1 MSHEYQIVPN
11 GVSYLSDFIDVLPSH
26 KLINKG
32 ITGCGG
38 TTLELKAK
46 RNSLLLFPTIELVRS
61 KTNPE
66 YLPVDGEVDIYA
78 IRQYVAKRLS
88 NNQFVKIIGTY
99 DSLPKI
105 MQAVPGCTEYFLLID
120 EYHLLFND
128 YSFRSNAILNILM
141 NFRKFDD
148 WAFLTAT
155 PLNETFTLK
164 ELEDIDQIT
173 YQWPQATKVDIKIKD
188 TAYIQRELVR
198 IITSYPER
206 NIHVF
211 LNSVSTIRN
220 IIKKLDTD
228 DFRVVCS
235 SKQRGKVRH
244 CVPITEPVRKLNFYT
259 SCSFEGCDIYDEKG
273 MAVILSDTSLST
285 TILDISTKIRQ
296 VCGRIRN
303 SKYKDE
309 CILILNTRHHRYAN
323 VSKTQFYEFAAS
335 MEAKGKDRINLL
347 TGCSEMSFCTEVE
360 LYGQNKIG
368 YNNIYVNFF
377 NSHFF
382 YDENL
387 KKIDLYNYM
396 LVSEIYSNTVSVIT
410 EYKKNNF
417 SVSAELMTRVNS
429 KGLPWVIDI
438 LKKEGKDEWT
448 YKELYDRFSQE
459 FYSRGLVFNKTNTIT
474 LFFPAFNKT
483 RKTIMGKKELV
494 YTFIYN
500 VII

>member
-1 MSHEYQIVPN
+1 MRHEYVIVPD
-11 GVSYLSDFIDVLPSH
+11 SIRYLSDFIDVLPSH

-38 TTLELKAK
+38 TTLELRAK

-66 YLPVDGEVDIYA
+66 YLPVDGDVDIYA

-88 NNQFVKIIGTY
+88 NNQFIKIIGTY

-128 YSFRSNAILNILM
+128 YSFRSKAILNILI

-220 IIKKLDTD
+220 IIKKLGTD

-235 SKQRGKVRH
+235 SKQRGKIRH

-273 MAVILSDTSLST
+273 MTVILSDTSLST

-309 CILILNTRHHRYAN
+309 CILVLNTRHHRYAN
-323 VSKTQFYEFAAS
+323 VSKNQFDDFSAK

-396 LVSEIYSNTVSVIT
+396 LVSEIYNSTLTVIT
-410 EYKKNNF
+410 EYRRHNF
-417 SVSAELMTRVNS
+417 NVSDELMTKINS
-429 KGLPWVIDI
+429 KGLPWVVDI
-438 LKKEGKDEWT
+438 IEQTPHKEWT
-448 YKELYDRFSQE
+448 YTEIENRFKNE
-459 FYSRGLVFNKTNTIT
+459 FNIRGLSWNHSSVINM
-474 LFFPAFNKT
+474 FFPPYEKI
-483 RKTIMGKKELV
+483 RKRVNGKRESV
-494 YTFIYN
+494 YVFSLSI
-500 VII
+500 

>member
-1 MSHEYQIVPN
+1 MRHEYVIVPDS
-11 GVSYLSDFIDVLPSH
+11 VRYLSDFIDVLPSH

-66 YLPVDGEVDIYA
+66 YLPVDGDVDIYA

-88 NNQFVKIIGTY
+88 NNQFIKIIGTY

-128 YSFRSNAILNILM
+128 YSFRSKAILNILI

-220 IIKKLDTD
+220 IIKKLGTD

-235 SKQRGKVRH
+235 SKQRGKIKH

-273 MAVILSDTSLST
+273 MTVILSDTSLST

-309 CILILNTRHHRYAN
+309 CILVLNTRHHRYAN
-323 VSKTQFYEFAAS
+323 VSKNQFDDFSAK

-396 LVSEIYSNTVSVIT
+396 LVSEIYNSTLTVIT
-410 EYKKNNF
+410 EYKRHNF
-417 SVSAELMTRVNS
+417 NVSDELMTKINS
-429 KGLPWVIDI
+429 KGLPWVVDI
-438 LKKEGKDEWT
+438 IEQTPHKEWT
-448 YKELYDRFSQE
+448 YTEIENRFKNE
-459 FYSRGLVFNKTNTIT
+459 FNIRGLNWNHSSVINT
-474 LFFPAFNKT
+474 FFPPYEKI
-483 RKTIMGKKELV
+483 RKRVNGKRESV
-494 YTFIYN
+494 YVFSLSI
-500 VII
+500 

>member
-1 MSHEYQIVPN
+1 MRHEYVIVPDS
-11 GVSYLSDFIDVLPSH
+11 VRYLSDFIDVLPSH

-88 NNQFVKIIGTY
+88 NNQFIKIIGTY

-128 YSFRSNAILNILM
+128 YSFRSKAILNILI

-220 IIKKLDTD
+220 IIKKLGTD

-235 SKQRGKVRH
+235 SKQRGKIRH

-273 MAVILSDTSLST
+273 MTVILSDTSLST

-309 CILILNTRHHRYAN
+309 CILVLNTRHHRYAN
-323 VSKTQFYEFAAS
+323 ISKNQFDDFSAK

-396 LVSEIYSNTVSVIT
+396 LVSEIYNSTLTVIT
-410 EYKKNNF
+410 EYRRHNF
-417 SVSAELMTRVNS
+417 NVSDELMTKINS
-429 KGLPWVIDI
+429 KGLPWVVDI
-438 LKKEGKDEWT
+438 IEQTPHKEWT
-448 YKELYDRFSQE
+448 YTEIEKRFKNE
-459 FYSRGLVFNKTNTIT
+459 FNIRGLSWNHSSAINM
-474 LFFPAFNKT
+474 FFPPYEKI
-483 RKTIMGKKELV
+483 RKRINGKRESV
-494 YTFIYN
+494 YVFSLSI
-500 VII
+500 

>member
-1 MSHEYQIVPN
+1 MRHEYVVVPDS
-11 GVSYLSDFIDVLPSH
+11 VRYLSDFIDALPSH

-61 KTNPE
+61 KTSPE

-88 NNQFVKIIGTY
+88 NNQFIKIIGTY

-128 YSFRSNAILNILM
+128 YSFRSNAILNILL

-155 PLNETFTLK
+155 PLNKTFTLK

-220 IIKKLDTD
+220 IIKKLGTD

-235 SKQRGKVRH
+235 SKQRGKIRH

-273 MAVILSDTSLST
+273 MTVILSDTSLST

-309 CILILNTRHHRYAN
+309 CILVLNTRHHRYAN
-323 VSKTQFYEFAAS
+323 VSKNQFDDFSAK

-347 TGCSEMSFCTEVE
+347 TGCSEMSFCTEIE

-396 LVSEIYSNTVSVIT
+396 LVSEIYNSTLTVIT
-410 EYKKNNF
+410 EYRRHNF
-417 SVSAELMTRVNS
+417 NVSDELMTKINS
-429 KGLPWVIDI
+429 KGLPWVVDI
-438 LKKEGKDEWT
+438 IEQTPHKEWT
-448 YKELYDRFSQE
+448 YTEIENRFKNE
-459 FYSRGLVFNKTNTIT
+459 FNIRGLSWNHSSVINM
-474 LFFPAFNKT
+474 FFPPYEKI
-483 RKTIMGKKELV
+483 RKRVNGKRESV
-494 YTFIYN
+494 YVFSLSI
-500 VII
+500 